1 MSKLNDTDHAIK
13 RRNKMKKEIKI
24 IDATIRYQTK
34 SSYPYYNKISFTMEI
49 KSNLL
54 NQLLEEVNDYFKKQ
68 VNKDELVDWSL
79 SELQII

>member
-1 MSKLNDTDHAIK
+1 
-13 RRNKMKKEIKI
+13 MKKEIKI
-24 IDATIRYQTK
+24 VDATIRYQTK

>member
-1 MSKLNDTDHAIK
+1 MQLK
-13 RRNKMKKEIKI
+13 RRNNMKKEIEI

-34 SSYPYYNKISFTMEI
+34 SSYPYYNTISFTMEI

-68 VNKDELVDWSL
+68 VNKDELVDWTL
-79 SELQII
+79 KELQII